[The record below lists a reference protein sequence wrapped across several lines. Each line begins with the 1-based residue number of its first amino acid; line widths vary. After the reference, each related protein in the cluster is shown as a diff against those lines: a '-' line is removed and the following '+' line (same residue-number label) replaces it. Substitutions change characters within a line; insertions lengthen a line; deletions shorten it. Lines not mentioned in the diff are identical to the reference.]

1 MDCRFVIYLLC
12 LSSIYILA
20 HLEWVIYGAMS
31 KQMSVT
37 PRKEQGKSYS
47 IIFDYLR
54 VFAMLGVLAV
64 HLSQQFPMPR
74 LMKEVAGMGAFCV
87 QIFFVISAYL
97 GCSYFFRP
105 GATIGQYYRKRA
117 LRILPTYYA
126 AIVAAMVYIEFFT
139 KGYNADV
146 FHLGWLRY
154 FLGLNTILPSV
165 DFWQW
170 NNTFG
175 FWTMTNFIVFYAII
189 PMVIKF
195 VDTWRKSVAFF
206 LLCYIAAVI
215 VRLLIKFYI
224 SGAPFHQLDSMLM
237 WSPLVQMQH
246 FALGM
251 MTYFA
256 VRDSKTSLAA
266 IMLISMAMLPRG
278 FCSLPLLFAILTCLF
293 IISVKE
299 RDVNIMGA
307 PRKCLQFVAKY
318 SFHVYLTHLL
328 ALAVGQQIAVA
339 LCAPSTVCFYMVK
352 LFVFIVATLLF
363 CCFLELAQRTANKMF
378 S

>member
-1 MDCRFVIYLLC
+1 M
-12 LSSIYILA
+12 
-20 HLEWVIYGAMS
+20 
-31 KQMSVT
+31 
-37 PRKEQGKSYS
+37 
-47 IIFDYLR
+47 
-54 VFAMLGVLAV
+54 
-64 HLSQQFPMPR
+64 
-74 LMKEVAGMGAFCV
+74 
-87 QIFFVISAYL
+87 
-97 GCSYFFRP
+97 
-105 GATIGQYYRKRA
+105 
-117 LRILPTYYA
+117 
-126 AIVAAMVYIEFFT
+126 
-139 KGYNADV
+139 
-146 FHLGWLRY
+146 
-154 FLGLNTILPSV
+154 
-165 DFWQW
+165 
-170 NNTFG
+170 
-175 FWTMTNFIVFYAII
+175 
-189 PMVIKF
+189 
-195 VDTWRKSVAFF
+195 AFF

-266 IMLISMAMLPRG
+266 IMLISMAMLPCG
-278 FCSLPLLFAILTCLF
+278 FCPPPMLFAILTCLF
-293 IISVKE
+293 ILSVKE

-328 ALAVGQQIAVA
+328 ALAIGQQIAVA